1 MKHAK
6 EDLNFQEKRYSE
18 LKSEWDAARRDLSK
32 AERAAAK
39 AAKAAQEKLKVVE
52 AQAAQEREL
61 TRKAKT
67 EMTERLA
74 SKDTE
79 IANLRKELDEM
90 CRKRQVR

>member
-1 MKHAK
+1 MM
-6 EDLNFQEKRYSE
+6 ESRIKRKRASIAE
-18 LKSEWDAARRDLSK
+18 EATASLAPANAIAPTVSRTGLSNS
-32 AERAAAK
+32 
-39 AAKAAQEKLKVVE
+39 LIVE

>member
-1 MKHAK
+1 M
-6 EDLNFQEKRYSE
+6 NFQEKRYSE
-18 LKSEWDAARRDLSK
+18 LRSEWDTARRDLSK